1 MFFDPTLARQSIPP
15 LLHGLQLSLEYTV
28 VIIILSLLGAFPV
41 ALARMSRRRLI
52 RGPVGFY
59 IEVFRTT
66 PLLIQLVYIYYALPQ
81 IGIELNVFEAGVLGM
96 VLHYVAFIAEVYRSG
111 IQAVPPGQT
120 EAAKALG
127 FSRFA
132 ILRRVVM
139 PQALRIVTPA
149 LGNFF
154 ISLIKDTSLLS
165 AITVPELLFSGQI
178 ISGRTYDYFTIYT
191 MVFGIYLI
199 VGFGAVALVRW
210 IERNV
215 DRRHGI
221 APRRQGGRRP
231 SRILAAAELSGP
243 A

>member
-96 VLHYVAFIAEVYRSG
+96 VLHYVAFIAQE
-111 IQAVPPGQT
+111 P
-120 EAAKALG
+120 
-127 FSRFA
+127 
-132 ILRRVVM
+132 RVGKS
-139 PQALRIVTPA
+139 PR
-149 LGNFF
+149 
-154 ISLIKDTSLLS
+154 LS
-165 AITVPELLFSGQI
+165 
-178 ISGRTYDYFTIYT
+178 
-191 MVFGIYLI
+191 
-199 VGFGAVALVRW
+199 
-210 IERNV
+210 
-215 DRRHGI
+215 
-221 APRRQGGRRP
+221 RQGRHRSRRRSV
-231 SRILAAAELSGP
+231 SRGSRSCAGS
-243 A
+243 